1 MSQKLKVSDLRPH
14 KDNDYFFDDI
24 TGEAW
29 QEFIDSIKTSGVIEP
44 IVVTQN
50 KVIVSGHQRVRAC
63 KLLEIEEID
72 AEIRIFDTED
82 EILKCLIETNIR
94 QRGIGNTNPVKFGRC
109 IKELERI
116 YGIKNGNNQFERV
129 PQVAEGSVVTQS
141 DLASQ
146 FGMSVDTLN
155 RYKQLADS
163 IPEIQTLIETG
174 IVTPTTA
181 RAIMKKLPEFQQKEL
196 ADKFASEGIKV
207 PLKKAEEEIERL
219 KASAVDLREERDY
232 LQSQID
238 EMQNAEP
245 EVIEKIPDDYEELK
259 GKASKSDRLQ
269 ADKEQLEKLV
279 KELKERKENTSNS
292 DEIFLLKQQILT
304 NAKMEL
310 ADFVTKYSDLLDI
323 KKLLS
328 DILESL

>member
-1 MSQKLKVSDLRPH
+1 ML
-14 KDNDYFFDDI
+14 N
-24 TGEAW
+24 
-29 QEFIDSIKTSGVIEP
+29 
-44 IVVTQN
+44 
-50 KVIVSGHQRVRAC
+50 
-63 KLLEIEEID
+63 IEEID
-72 AEIRIFDTED
+72 AEVKIFDSED
-82 EILKCLIETNIR
+82 EITKCLIETNIR

-109 IKELERI
+109 LKELERI
-116 YGIKNGNNQFERV
+116 YGVRDGSAGGTGVNQYTNELD
-129 PQVAEGSVVTQS
+129 QNHSGEATTQE

-146 FGMSVDTLN
+146 LGISTDTLRN
-155 RYKQLADS
+155 YKSLADS

-181 RAIMKKLPEFQQKEL
+181 RAIIKKLPEFQQKEI

-207 PLKKAEEEIERL
+207 PLKKAEEEIKKL

-232 LQSQID
+232 LQSKVNELQS
-238 EMQNAEP
+238 AEP
-245 EVIEKIPDDYEELK
+245 KVIEKVPDDYEELK

-292 DEIFLLKQQILT
+292 DEISLLKQQILT